1 MSALNESFWNFCLQ
15 TWSDKTLA
23 ERLINASIEEH
34 TDVVLV
40 LFFVWTQQQQYGF
53 SAAGTIKI
61 EQLAEVYRPLVEA
74 YRSLRRQSKDVVA
87 NKLYQAQKSLELLAE
102 RCYANELCDCI
113 ASDDAASASAEAI
126 SLSHY
131 DLALARHLTQ
141 VIDSESLKP

>member
-23 ERLINASIEEH
+23 ERLIKASIEEH

-40 LFFVWTQQQQYGF
+40 LFFVWTQQQQYGL

-61 EQLAEVYRPLVEA
+61 EQLAEVYRPLIEA

-87 NKLYQAQKSLELLAE
+87 NKLYQAQKSLELLSE

-113 ASDDAASASAEAI
+113 DTDEVNIASAEVI
-126 SLSHY
+126 SLSNY
-131 DLALARHLTQ
+131 DQALARHLTQ
-141 VIDSESLKP
+141 VIDSEPLKP